1 MQTNDD
7 KNKAGMR
14 AHSGIGGRMFLKG
27 ADILILIFAS
37 LIINLFALAVPLV
50 TLQVYDRIL
59 SFQSEGTLQVLCA
72 GVFVVVVLDIFIRG
86 SRSSMIGWA
95 SARFEHK
102 AYMRTLTHLLSA
114 NLTDVK
120 KFSYGEQLHKLS
132 AIAKLKGF
140 YSGQSLINLIDL
152 PFVAIF
158 IGFIAYIA
166 GALVIVPLVLLTL
179 FTLYAISLGRSMK
192 KTLELRNADD
202 DSRTNFTSEILD
214 KVHTVKMLGMEE
226 SCGRYHD
233 ALQGQNIYESHA
245 LNAKNAQSYNA
256 SSLFTQI
263 MMVSMITV
271 GAVMALDGQITM
283 GVLIACVLL
292 SGRIMQP
299 LQRALLFW
307 VSFQEYRLAKEK
319 IDELFVLPM
328 PAKINQAELKAPRGK
343 LEIKNLEFSY
353 NDSSSSVF
361 DGLSLSLKSGKAISL
376 GGFPG
381 DGKSTLMK
389 LIAGLHPP
397 DKGQILIDGM
407 DASAIPSSDIAKY
420 VGYLSPQAE
429 IFQGT
434 IMDNLTGFRTEREDE
449 AREMANYLGIDRVVS
464 KLSHG
469 YQTELFDGPADPL
482 TPGMKQRISIARV
495 LVNRPRILLFDY
507 ADKSLDREGYNHLF
521 KLLGQLKGQ
530 ATMILAS
537 NDRNIVHLAEDEYV
551 LEHGKLIAMDVSSFS
566 KNSNLAQPL
575 KELRK

>member
-1 MQTNDD
+1 MQTNTNVDSAEMHTH
-7 KNKAGMR
+7 NSIER
-14 AHSGIGGRMFLKG
+14 RMFLKG
-27 ADILILIFAS
+27 TDILILIFAS

-72 GVFVVVVLDIFIRG
+72 GVFIVVVLDVLIRN

-102 AYMRTLTHLLSA
+102 AYMRALTQLLSA
-114 NLTDVK
+114 NLKDVQ

-166 GALVIVPLVLLTL
+166 GALVLVPLTLLTL
-179 FTLYAISLGRSMK
+179 FTLYAVSLGRSMK
-192 KTLELRNADD
+192 KTLALRNADD
-202 DSRTNFTSEILD
+202 DNRTNFTSEILD

-226 SCGRYHD
+226 ACGRYHD
-233 ALQGQNIYESHA
+233 SLQGQNIYESYT

-283 GVLIACVLL
+283 GILIACVLL

-319 IDELFVLPM
+319 IDELFILPT
-328 PAKINQAELKAPRGK
+328 PSKLSTSALKTPRGK
-343 LEIKNLEFSY
+343 LEIKGLEFAY
-353 NDSSSSVF
+353 DNDLSLVF
-361 DGLSLSLKSGKAISL
+361 DGLNMSLKAGKAISL

-397 DKGQILIDGM
+397 AKGRVLIDGM
-407 DASAIPSSDIAKY
+407 DAASIPPSDIAKY
-420 VGYLSPQAE
+420 VGYLSPEAE
-429 IFQGT
+429 IFHGS
-434 IMDNLTGFRTEREDE
+434 IMDNLTGFRTELEDE
-449 AREMANYLGIDRVVS
+449 AKTMAGYLGIDRVVS

-537 NDRNIVHLAEDEYV
+537 NDRNIVHLADDEYV
-551 LEHGKLIAMDVSSFS
+551 LENGKLVAMDMSSFS
-566 KNSNLAQPL
+566 KQAQPL
-575 KELRK
+575 QELRT